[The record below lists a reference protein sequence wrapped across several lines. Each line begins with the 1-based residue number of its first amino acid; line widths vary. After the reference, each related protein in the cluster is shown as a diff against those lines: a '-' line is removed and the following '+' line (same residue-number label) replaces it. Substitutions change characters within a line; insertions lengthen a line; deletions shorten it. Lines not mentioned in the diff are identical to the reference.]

1 MLANSTATDV
11 QVSLPALQIIRSRA
25 LEWVPELWVTL
36 HLGLGKGKK
45 KRTKTKAWPVLFF
58 ALGQKIWNTGKHT

>member
-1 MLANSTATDV
+1 MLTNSTATDV
-11 QVSLPALQIIRSRA
+11 QVSLPAPQIIRSRA

-36 HLGLGKGKK
+36 HLGLGEGK